1 MSMPP
6 LLHEFSCSCA
16 TWNVQCGMRNVN
28 FLNLNVQRAMCFWC
42 RYSYVM
48 SVAGVLGF
56 ALAVFVLWWVWS
68 RWKEVT
74 RQQDTPF
81 EPAVE
86 HFNYE
91 YEMLH
96 HRLNLLSPAVCCAG
110 SGRVLCVCV
119 SVPVMNIVVVRLRA
133 VCDIWL
139 AVVLPLLSLM
149 L

>member
-1 MSMPP
+1 
-6 LLHEFSCSCA
+6 
-16 TWNVQCGMRNVN
+16 
-28 FLNLNVQRAMCFWC
+28 
-42 RYSYVM
+42 M

-91 YEMLH
+91 YEHLH
-96 HRLNLLSPAVCCAG
+96 ILC
-110 SGRVLCVCV
+110 VLCGEWPRALCVRVCTSHERC
-119 SVPVMNIVVVRLRA
+119 SVWAVQCAILVGCCCVVA
-133 VCDIWL
+133 
-139 AVVLPLLSLM
+139 A
-149 L
+149 